1 MKTINFEL
9 STESID
15 KAIAELERYRKSLE
29 TKRDTLLKRLG
40 LLGRDVVAEIMSGV
54 PEEISRSNN
63 SDYQTD
69 FKVEG
74 GTVIIYLHGDKVAFV
89 EFSAGITYG
98 ITGSEYPTDAGA
110 PYGMGTY
117 NPESDNWSNPNGW
130 WFKDPS
136 NPAANKYGWV
146 HTWGNRAYMPMYHAE
161 EAIIIDAVRI
171 AKEVFG
177 GS

>member
-1 MKTINFEL
+1 MKTIKFEL
-9 STESID
+9 STDSID

-29 TKRDTLLKRLG
+29 TKQQILMERLG
-40 LLGRDVVAEIMSGV
+40 KLGKDVVAEIMLGV
-54 PEEISRSNN
+54 PDEIKLSND

-69 FKVEG
+69 YKVG
-74 GTVIIYLHGDKVAFV
+74 DGTVIIYLHGEKVAFV

-98 ITGSEYPTDAGA
+98 ITGSEYPTEAGA

-117 NPESDNWSNPNGW
+117 NPESDNWKNPGGW
-130 WFKDPS
+130 WYHDPT
-136 NPAANKYGWV
+136 NPKANKYGSV

>member
-1 MKTINFEL
+1 MKTIKFEL
-9 STESID
+9 STDSID

-29 TKRDTLLKRLG
+29 TKQQILMERLG
-40 LLGRDVVAEIMSGV
+40 KLGKDVVAEIMLDV
-54 PEEISRSNN
+54 PDVIKRSDD

-69 FKVEG
+69 FKAEG
-74 GTVIIYLHGDKVAFV
+74 GTVVIYLHGEKVAFV

-98 ITGSEYPTDAGA
+98 ITGSEYPTEAGA

-117 NPESDNWSNPNGW
+117 NPESDLWKDPDGW
-130 WFKDPS
+130 WFTDPNFGS
-136 NPAANKYGWV
+136 V

>member
-9 STESID
+9 STDSID

-29 TKRDTLLKRLG
+29 TKKKTLLDRLAH
-40 LLGRDVVAEIMSGV
+40 LGEDVVAEVMAGV
-54 PEEISRSNN
+54 PEEISMSNE
-63 SDYQTD
+63 SDYQPGI
-69 FKVEG
+69 KNEG
-74 GTVIIYLHGDKVAFV
+74 ETVIIYLHGAKVAFV

-98 ITGSEYPTDAGA
+98 IPGSEYPTEAGA

-117 NPESDNWSNPNGW
+117 NPESDKWQDPNGW
-130 WFKDPS
+130 WFWDPT
-136 NPAANKYGWV
+136 NPKAKKSGYV